1 MKKDIIEAISKKE
14 TSEALK
20 RAQKKY
26 KQNKVE
32 KITIEFYPTDED
44 IKQRVSERVAV
55 GEPKATYIKRL
66 IREDIKRSQGE

>member
-1 MKKDIIEAISKKE
+1 MSKKDIIETMSKRE
-14 TSEALK
+14 MSDALK

-44 IKQRVSERVAV
+44 IKQHIAKQS
-55 GEPKATYIKRL
+55 EPKATYIKRL
-66 IREDIKRSQGE
+66 IREDIKKENER